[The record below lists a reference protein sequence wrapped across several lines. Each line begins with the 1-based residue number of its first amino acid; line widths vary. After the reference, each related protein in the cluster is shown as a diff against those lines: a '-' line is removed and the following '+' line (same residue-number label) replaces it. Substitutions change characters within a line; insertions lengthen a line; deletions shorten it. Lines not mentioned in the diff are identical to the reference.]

1 MARPVCG
8 RRSLSAALVAALALI
23 VGPAASAGGAV
34 GPLSFIENGTI
45 RVGVDLGDGGKITY
59 LSHLSGEQAH
69 DLLQDVQ
76 QSYYG
81 GTPDAT
87 WHVAASGGLATMLL
101 HARDVGQSQRER
113 SARPES
119 ADQHRRGRR
128 SVYAARAGAS
138 CALHDRRCIP
148 PVHLRRGHAVHRRPP
163 S

>member
-8 RRSLSAALVAALALI
+8 RRSLSAALVAALALT

-87 WHVAASGGLATMLL
+87 WHVAASGGTVLMN
-101 HARDVGQSQRER
+101 RND
-113 SARPES
+113 
-119 ADQHRRGRR
+119 GRTIYTKVIPSKDGFASPQCSCTLETWVSLKGNAVHVR
-128 SVYAARAGAS
+128 NRLTTPAGA
-138 CALHDRRCIP
+138 P
-148 PVHLRRGHAVHRRPP
+148 
-163 S
+163 